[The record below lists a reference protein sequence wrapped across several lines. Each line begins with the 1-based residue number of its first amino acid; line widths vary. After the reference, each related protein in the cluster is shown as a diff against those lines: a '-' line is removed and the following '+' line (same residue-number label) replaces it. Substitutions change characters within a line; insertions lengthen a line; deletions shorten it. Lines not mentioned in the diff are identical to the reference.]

1 MKPVQEQ
8 IRMKIPAEAV
18 ELYTRY
24 IHGEISRR
32 EFLRVLGAGATAA
45 AATPLATQAKADT
58 ENNDEKRKSRYKET
72 EHVKTFYRV
81 NRYPS

>member
-1 MKPVQEQ
+1 MTDGAT
-8 IRMKIPAEAV
+8 IRTEEESAMQGKAKTTV
-18 ELYTRY
+18 
-24 IHGEISRR
+24 GRR

-58 ENNDEKRKSRYKET
+58 ENNDEKRKARYKET